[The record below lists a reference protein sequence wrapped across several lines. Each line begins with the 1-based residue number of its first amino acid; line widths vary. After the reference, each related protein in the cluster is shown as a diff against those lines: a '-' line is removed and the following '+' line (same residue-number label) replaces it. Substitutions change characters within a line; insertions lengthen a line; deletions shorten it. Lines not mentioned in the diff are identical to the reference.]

1 MNHLQNSHRLFAQVG
16 VTFSYFDFSY
26 NIASNLFKV
35 KRENS
40 CNKIYYVLE
49 FCLFFRSQFS
59 NTCTLCLCALGLLSY
74 LTSICTTWIF
84 FFFFFTLRFMVRL
97 SVLLVTNL
105 YSLNNFYE
113 QIKKKLQMN
122 VASYFEYIHCLVHV
136 FRTAVI

>member
-16 VTFSYFDFSY
+16 VTFNSRTSTFLITSPQIFLKS
-26 NIASNLFKV
+26 
-35 KRENS
+35 KRKNS

-84 FFFFFTLRFMVRL
+84 FFFTLRFMVRL

-122 VASYFEYIHCLVHV
+122 VASYFEYIHCVVRV

>member
-1 MNHLQNSHRLFAQVG
+1 MYLVPLCSGLIELPHKYLYHL
-16 VTFSYFDFSY
+16 D
-26 NIASNLFKV
+26 
-35 KRENS
+35 
-40 CNKIYYVLE
+40 
-49 FCLFFRSQFS
+49 
-59 NTCTLCLCALGLLSY
+59 
-74 LTSICTTWIF
+74 F

-122 VASYFEYIHCLVHV
+122 VASYFEYIHCLVRV

>member
-1 MNHLQNSHRLFAQVG
+1 MYLVPLCSGLIELPHKYPYHL
-16 VTFSYFDFSY
+16 D
-26 NIASNLFKV
+26 
-35 KRENS
+35 
-40 CNKIYYVLE
+40 
-49 FCLFFRSQFS
+49 
-59 NTCTLCLCALGLLSY
+59 
-74 LTSICTTWIF
+74 

-122 VASYFEYIHCLVHV
+122 VASYLEYIHCLVRV